1 MSPAGIDAVH
11 YVHLVHRGRG
21 QLSRAKRVMQWYQ
34 DAFGAQVLHHTFHES
49 SILHNTPLH
58 HVYYLRLGRI
68 SSCIILEVRDS
79 SS

>member
-1 MSPAGIDAVH
+1 MSPAAIDAVH

-21 QLSRAKRVMQWYQ
+21 QLSRAKRAMV